1 MSRKDR
7 PCFARWGGIA
17 KVGAKRKG
25 GVKSQRKGGVETQMG
40 FFRKSVLEKVALSR
54 GYYNMRAISDGLAPV
69 FETTSKRMQG
79 KLERGQL
86 TKEECEVIGAY
97 FEMTMKEYYEVFMDG
112 LFQPDVMGHYRCH
125 IENMKE
131 HMNPPEDE
139 EKPKKQDKRRRRK
152 EQLLAEIMDEI
163 EKI

>member
-1 MSRKDR
+1 MQGGVESQ
-7 PCFARWGGIA
+7 RWGHFA
-17 KVGAKRKG
+17 KVPPKRKG
-25 GVKSQRKGGVETQMG
+25 GVKSQRKGGVKTQMG
-40 FFRKSVLEKVALSR
+40 FFDKSVLEKVALSR
-54 GYYNMRAISDGLAPV
+54 GYYNMRAIADGLAPV
-69 FETTSKRMQG
+69 FETTSKRMQN

-112 LFQPDVMGHYRCH
+112 LFQPDIMGHYRCY

-131 HMNPPEDE
+131 HMEPPEYE

-152 EQLLAEIMDEI
+152 EQILAEIMDEI

>member
-1 MSRKDR
+1 MQGGVESQ
-7 PCFARWGGIA
+7 RWGHFA

-25 GVKSQRKGGVETQMG
+25 GVKSQRKGGVKTQMG

-139 EKPKKQDKRRRRK
+139 EKPKKIYKYPKRRR
-152 EQLLAEIMDEI
+152 EQVLAEIMDEI

>member
-1 MSRKDR
+1 MQGGVESQ
-7 PCFARWGGIA
+7 RWGHFA

-69 FETTSKRMQG
+69 FETTSKRMQN

-139 EKPKKQDKRRRRK
+139 EKPKNKGGRKSK
-152 EQLLAEIMDEI
+152 EQALAEIMNEI

>member
-1 MSRKDR
+1 MGSF
-7 PCFARWGGIA
+7 C
-17 KVGAKRKG
+17 KG

-69 FETTSKRMQG
+69 FETTSKRMQN

-97 FEMTMKEYYEVFMDG
+97 LEMTMKEYYEVFMDG

-131 HMNPPEDE
+131 HMKPPEEE
-139 EKPKKQDKRRRRK
+139 EKPKKIYKYPKRRR
-152 EQLLAEIMDEI
+152 EQVLAEIMDEI

>member
-1 MSRKDR
+1 M
-7 PCFARWGGIA
+7 
-17 KVGAKRKG
+17 
-25 GVKSQRKGGVETQMG
+25 
-40 FFRKSVLEKVALSR
+40 EKVALSR
-54 GYYNMRAISDGLAPV
+54 GYYNMRAIADGLAPM

-131 HMNPPEDE
+131 HMKPPEDE
-139 EKPKKQDKRRRRK
+139 EKPKKIYKYPKRRR
-152 EQLLAEIMDEI
+152 EQVLAEIMDEI

>member
-1 MSRKDR
+1 MGSF
-7 PCFARWGGIA
+7 C
-17 KVGAKRKG
+17 KG
-25 GVKSQRKGGVETQMG
+25 GGKSQRKGGVETQMG

-54 GYYNMRAISDGLAPV
+54 GYYNMRAIADGLAPV

-79 KLERGQL
+79 KLERGHL

-139 EKPKKQDKRRRRK
+139 EKPKKIYKYPKRRR
-152 EQLLAEIMDEI
+152 EQVLAEIMDEI

>member
-1 MSRKDR
+1 M
-7 PCFARWGGIA
+7 
-17 KVGAKRKG
+17 
-25 GVKSQRKGGVETQMG
+25 
-40 FFRKSVLEKVALSR
+40 EKVALSR

-112 LFQPDVMGHYRCH
+112 LFQPDAVGHYRCH
-125 IENMKE
+125 IENLKE
-131 HMNPPEDE
+131 HMKPPEDE
-139 EKPKKQDKRRRRK
+139 EDCYNTLEEAMKVRAERDKASMAKGHEEGFWIVVDEDGK
-152 EQLLAEIMDEI
+152 EQAW
-163 EKI
+163 K

>member
-1 MSRKDR
+1 MESQ
-7 PCFARWGGIA
+7 RWGHFA

-40 FFRKSVLEKVALSR
+40 FFDKSALEKVALSR
-54 GYYNMRAISDGLAPV
+54 GYYNMRAIADGLAPV
-69 FETTSKRMQG
+69 FETTSKRMQN

-131 HMNPPEDE
+131 HMEPPEPE
-139 EKPKKQDKRRRRK
+139 EPKKNRGRRK
-152 EQLLAEIMDEI
+152 TRQEMIEEVFAEI
-163 EKI
+163 EKIEG